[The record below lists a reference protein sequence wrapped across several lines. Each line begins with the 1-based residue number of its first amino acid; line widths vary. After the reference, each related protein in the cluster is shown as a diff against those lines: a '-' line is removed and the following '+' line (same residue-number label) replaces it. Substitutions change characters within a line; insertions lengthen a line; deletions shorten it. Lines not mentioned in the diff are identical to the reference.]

1 MIGVRLPS
9 STAGAPIRGPFV
21 NWPRPIRGDVAQLG
35 ERRVRNAKVGSSILL
50 VSTTNTFPLF
60 SSGSAPCVSSMFAP
74 KAYANNTDVDSVMK
88 ARRWTAELRRAR
100 ATPPCLPRR
109 LRPTCERLDGHIAQP
124 CARRHHCRCGR
135 QGRYKIAR
143 GQYKLDSRVNHQPL
157 RCHSWHIALRARA
170 KCRTARVP
178 SAISALGGALSGQ
191 DLCSGSCYAFPVNL
205 FHWNARHAT
214 NAAADAVRE
223 SVR

>member
-1 MIGVRLPS
+1 MDTSPSLVRGAT
-9 STAGAPIRGPFV
+9 TADA
-21 NWPRPIRGDVAQLG
+21 D
-35 ERRVRNAKVGSSILL
+35 AKVDI
-50 VSTTNTFPLF
+50 
-60 SSGSAPCVSSMFAP
+60 
-74 KAYANNTDVDSVMK
+74 
-88 ARRWTAELRRAR
+88 
-100 ATPPCLPRR
+100 
-109 LRPTCERLDGHIAQP
+109 
-124 CARRHHCRCGR
+124 
-135 QGRYKIAR
+135 KIAR